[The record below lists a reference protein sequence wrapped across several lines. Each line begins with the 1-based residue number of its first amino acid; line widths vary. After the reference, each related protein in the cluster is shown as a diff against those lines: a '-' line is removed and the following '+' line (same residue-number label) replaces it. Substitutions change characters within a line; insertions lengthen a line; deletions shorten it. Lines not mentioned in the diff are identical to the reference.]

1 MEHIVVTE
9 GSVGPAQKK
18 IDHFGRR
25 WILSQAAQGVE
36 YAGLHAAGLRTP
48 HALLARRLET
58 H

>member
-48 HALLARRLET
+48 HALLVP